1 GIKLSFLWGLV
12 LASLMALFF
21 LIYGNAI
28 VAVLIKSAD
37 VQAMAAL
44 YMPWAALAPV
54 TGLLAFHMDGV
65 FIGATWSRDMRN
77 MMMLS
82 LAGYFAA
89 YFILP

>member
-1 GIKLSFLWGLV
+1 ISGRAVGAHYRPAFDRGIKLSFLWGLV

-54 TGLLAFHMDGV
+54 TGLLA
-65 FIGATWSRDMRN
+65 
-77 MMMLS
+77 
-82 LAGYFAA
+82 
-89 YFILP
+89 